1 MVKTL
6 PGPTL
11 GGTCSGAITIT
22 RTGRAWGVLMVV
34 AAVVSGRKGRILFQD
49 HQNILSTAA
58 EACQPGKKG
67 KLMMLLGV
75 RSHQQMGLT
84 TEEGRLKQSTGM
96 PV

>member
-1 MVKTL
+1 MVTHFS
-6 PGPTL
+6 GPTQA
-11 GGTCSGAITIT
+11 GTPSGAITIT

-34 AAVVSGRKGRILFQD
+34 AAVVSGRKGKILFQD

-84 TEEGRLKQSTGM
+84 TEEGRLKRLTGL